1 MRQRIGVLLAGILLQ
16 AGAARAL
23 TADEVVA
30 RNLSARGGAAKI
42 AAIRSLRLAG
52 TASFSFG
59 DNKVDVQWAGLQK
72 RPGMVRTEISLQG
85 LTAVDAYDGHD
96 GWEVQPFSGR
106 RDPHRTSADEAKDLQ
121 RSAEIGGAPAAA
133 ARQGAPPR
141 DPRAPRPARP
151 PAPPARGHAPG

>member
-16 AGAARAL
+16 AGAASAL

-59 DNKVDVQWAGLQK
+59 DNKVEEQITETDLGGYEQVAG
-72 RPGMVRTEISLQG
+72 V
-85 LTAVDAYDGHD
+85 
-96 GWEVQPFSGR
+96 WFPFSIESGEKGKPRNFRLTIAGAEPDVEVDDALFRFPTGPVGR
-106 RDPHRTSADEAKDLQ
+106 AIVPGA
-121 RSAEIGGAPAAA
+121 APAQSAA
-133 ARQGAPPR
+133 
-141 DPRAPRPARP
+141 
-151 PAPPARGHAPG
+151 APPAAPV